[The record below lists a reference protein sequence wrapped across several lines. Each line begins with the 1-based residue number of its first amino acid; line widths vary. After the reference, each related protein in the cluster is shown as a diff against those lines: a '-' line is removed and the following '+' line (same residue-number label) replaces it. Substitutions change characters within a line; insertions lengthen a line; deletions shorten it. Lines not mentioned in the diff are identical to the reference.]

1 MGKKDISQE
10 QTFFPC
16 RYRRNQSNQTNFV
29 FLPFFLDLLGNLQ
42 VFAEIIKIKKPTTGD
57 SGFYPR
63 LSGHCVRNVRKKLEK
78 YHPAHIISR
87 NGTNSPQKQ
96 PTRTSSLSL
105 FVF

>member
-42 VFAEIIKIKKPTTGD
+42 VFAEIIIKKIKQPPETPGFTPD
-57 SGFYPR
+57 SPDTMSGVSGIPSPENPDIYPEFP
-63 LSGHCVRNVRKKLEK
+63 GI
-78 YHPAHIISR
+78 P
-87 NGTNSPQKQ
+87 KQ
-96 PTRTSSLSL
+96 
-105 FVF
+105 